1 MDVRLP
7 LVKRNWSQQKF
18 VYSFFRDWNILD
30 SSTWDVTCLSLFREE
45 GFSHSLRSNLP
56 GKSQPFIY
64 FSAVNLNFNVFEDK
78 L

>member
-7 LVKRNWSQQKF
+7 LAKRNWSQQKF
-18 VYSFFRDWNILD
+18 VYSYVRDQNILD
-30 SSTWDVTCLSLFREE
+30 PSVRDVTSLSLFREE

-56 GKSQPFIY
+56 GKSQHLHLFP
-64 FSAVNLNFNVFEDK
+64 L